1 LVQVPASVP
10 PPEAF
15 TPSTHAKQFDR
26 PARDA
31 RALAHRRRGAGQG
44 FRPELFAD
52 SRPVTGSRRARS
64 VAHHPL
70 RGAGAISFSHF
81 LNDLIQSLIIA
92 IYPLLKGEFRLSF
105 AQIGAITLTYQIC
118 ASVLQPLVGAYTDKH
133 PQPYSLSMGMASTL
147 IGLVTLA
154 FAPNYAC
161 VLVAAAFVGAGSAVF
176 HPESS
181 RIARLAS
188 GGQHGLAQS
197 IFQVGGSAG
206 SAIGPLLAALI
217 VIPHGQRSVAWF
229 ALAAIL
235 AIVVL
240 WKVSGWY
247 KRHHLDRRAT
257 AKARRGPPARYRRGA
272 RPGRWPSCSCCCSP
286 SISISRA
293 SRATTVSTSWR
304 NSICRCRSAQLYLFL
319 FLLAVAVGGL
329 IGGPVGDRIGR
340 KRVIW
345 FSILGVAPFTL
356 LLPHVGLAAT
366 AVLERDH
373 RAHPGLGV
381 LGHPRVRAGDHAGPG
396 GRGVGAVLRLRLRH
410 GRHRR
415 RRARRSLADREGI
428 EFVYR
433 LCAFLPL
440 LGVAAALLPNI
451 ELAACGAARDPEPR
465 LADHA
470 VRIAHRGRQRASW
483 TRSACR
489 YRPCR
494 R

>member
-1 LVQVPASVP
+1 MQNSSTARRGMPA
-10 PPEAF
+10 
-15 TPSTHAKQFDR
+15 PSPSASA
-26 PARDA
+26 PAEVFAAISPAPSAQDHDDA
-31 RALAHRRRGAGQG
+31 RSQTTRFEVL
-44 FRPELFAD
+44 
-52 SRPVTGSRRARS
+52 
-64 VAHHPL
+64 
-70 RGAGAISFSHF
+70 GAISFSHF

-105 AQIGAITLTYQIC
+105 AQIGVITLTYQIS

-229 ALAAIL
+229 ALAAIV

-240 WKVSGWY
+240 GKVSGWY

-257 AKARRGPPARYRRGA
+257 ANA
-272 RPGRWPSCSCCCSP
+272 RPHPAGPLSP
-286 SISISRA
+286 RRAAWSVAILLVLLFSKYFYLASI
-293 SRATTVSTSWR
+293 TSYY
-304 NSICRCRSAQLYLFL
+304 SFYLMEKFHLSVRSAQLYLFL

-366 AVLERDH
+366 AVLSVLIGLILASAFSAILVFAQEIM
-373 RAHPGLGV
+373 PGRVGTVSGLFFGFAFGMGGIGAAV
-381 LGHPRVRAGDHAGPG
+381 LGI
-396 GRGVGAVLRLRLRH
+396 
-410 GRHRR
+410 
-415 RRARRSLADREGI
+415 LADREGI

-440 LGVAAALLPNI
+440 LGVAAALLPDI
-451 ELAACGAARDPEPR
+451 ELKRS
-465 LADHA
+465 
-470 VRIAHRGRQRASW
+470 RA
-483 TRSACR
+483 
-489 YRPCR
+489 
-494 R
+494 